1 MRLNKFIYVFK
12 IYTTMLAKIMG
23 VIDILMAFSLI
34 LIKFN
39 VYTKLLVILTILV
52 ALKALIFFSNFVS
65 IVDLIGVVIVV
76 VSIFFGANFLL
87 ILVFI
92 WFLQKGLFSLFA

>member
-1 MRLNKFIYVFK
+1 
-12 IYTTMLAKIMG
+12 MLAKIMG

-39 VYTKLLVILTILV
+39 LYIKFLIILTILV
-52 ALKALIFFSNFVS
+52 AIKALIFFSNFAS
-65 IVDLIGVVIVV
+65 IADLICVVIVV
-76 VSIFFGANFLL
+76 TSLFIGANFLL

-92 WFLQKGLFSLFA
+92 WFLQKGLLSLFA